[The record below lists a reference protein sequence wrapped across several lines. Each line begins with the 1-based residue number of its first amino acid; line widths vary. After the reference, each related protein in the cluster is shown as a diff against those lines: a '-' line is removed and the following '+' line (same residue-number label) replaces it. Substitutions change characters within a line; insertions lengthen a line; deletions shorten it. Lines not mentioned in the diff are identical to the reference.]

1 MGHVYQGWSR
11 RQRWSYYVASR
22 EIEVIN
28 IKSLR
33 SGYDEAKESGYRWVI
48 LAVNFVF
55 LAFAYAS
62 LTTWSVAIPELSK
75 TFSLTSARAQ
85 LGSSLLMAGYA
96 IGSFVES
103 LFASRIGLKKTG
115 LLAAILLLIPQFAIP
130 FLGHYG
136 LILLLRF
143 LQGWGIVWFV
153 TTSMTTAWFPLA
165 QRGMASG
172 IVSAA
177 IPFGIGFG
185 GLLTGWLLEV
195 AGTWQ
200 KSFIEFGVIVAVVA
214 LLWALLARDP
224 VAVTSTPSSDDLI
237 SSPPSVS
244 PFGSLVGWLVALC
257 LFANAW
263 QLIGLNTVLP
273 SYMYSLGYHPTQAGA
288 AILAVGLIGVVSTP
302 LGGVI
307 SDRLILNG
315 METVK
320 ARAYVMAIP
329 GFLVAGAATVL
340 FPFLS
345 RSNYPTL
352 LLMAIL
358 AGWGVPLT
366 NASIGALPTDML
378 QSPGRAGK
386 LFGLIILVGISGGVI
401 APYVITAI
409 SASAGWIV
417 AFAILGIG
425 ALIGMTIGLMIPC
438 FEQPI
443 PAEPP
448 ERK

>member
-1 MGHVYQGWSR
+1 M
-11 RQRWSYYVASR
+11 
-22 EIEVIN
+22 
-28 IKSLR
+28 
-33 SGYDEAKESGYRWVI
+33 DEAKESGYRWVI

-75 TFSLTSARAQ
+75 TFSLTSASAQ

-115 LLAAILLLIPQFAIP
+115 LLAAILLLIPQFVIP
-130 FLGHYG
+130 FLGYYG

-185 GLLTGWLLEV
+185 GLLTGRLLEV

-200 KSFIEFGVIVAVVA
+200 KSFIEFGFIVAAVA

-224 VAVTSTPSSDDLI
+224 VAVSSTPSSDDSI
-237 SSPPSVS
+237 FSSPPVG
-244 PFGSLVGWLVALC
+244 PFASLVGWLVALC

-273 SYMYSLGYHPTQAGA
+273 SYMYSLGYHPSQAGA
-288 AILAVGLIGVVSTP
+288 ALLVAGLIGVVSTP
-302 LGGVI
+302 LGGIV
-307 SDRLILNG
+307 SDRLILRG
-315 METVK
+315 VDAVK

-329 GFLVAGAATVL
+329 GFLVAGFTTIF
-340 FPFLS
+340 FPILARMS
-345 RSNYPTL
+345 YGTL
-352 LLMAIL
+352 LLMAAL

-366 NASIGALPTDML
+366 NASIGALPIDML
-378 QSPGRAGK
+378 KSLDKAGK

-401 APYVITAI
+401 APYVIAAV
-409 SASAGWIV
+409 SASAGWTV
-417 AFAILGIG
+417 AFAVLGLG
-425 ALIGMTIGLMIPC
+425 ALAGMAIGLMIPRIAQSTSRKQL
-438 FEQPI
+438 ET
-443 PAEPP
+443 
-448 ERK
+448 ERVS

>member
-1 MGHVYQGWSR
+1 
-11 RQRWSYYVASR
+11 
-22 EIEVIN
+22 
-28 IKSLR
+28 
-33 SGYDEAKESGYRWVI
+33 
-48 LAVNFVF
+48 VNFVF

-62 LTTWSVAIPELSK
+62 LTTWSVAIPALSK
-75 TFSLTSARAQ
+75 TFSLTSASAQ

-153 TTSMTTAWFPLA
+153 TASMTTAWFPLA

-214 LLWALLARDP
+214 LLWALLVRDP

-237 SSPPSVS
+237 SSAPPVS

-302 LGGVI
+302 MGGVI
-307 SDRLILNG
+307 SDRLILSG
-315 METVK
+315 MEAVK

-329 GFLVAGAATVL
+329 GFLVAGATTVL
-340 FPFLS
+340 FPFLARTS
-345 RSNYPTL
+345 Y
-352 LLMAIL
+352 A
-358 AGWGVPLT
+358 
-366 NASIGALPTDML
+366 ALFADGDSHRL
-378 QSPGRAGK
+378 GPGRETVWADHSGRHQWWCDRALCDHRDK
-386 LFGLIILVGISGGVI
+386 RFGRLDR
-401 APYVITAI
+401 
-409 SASAGWIV
+409 
-417 AFAILGIG
+417 
-425 ALIGMTIGLMIPC
+425 GLRYPRGRSLDWYDNRADD
-438 FEQPI
+438 PLL
-443 PAEPP
+443 
-448 ERK
+448 

>member
-1 MGHVYQGWSR
+1 M
-11 RQRWSYYVASR
+11 
-22 EIEVIN
+22 
-28 IKSLR
+28 
-33 SGYDEAKESGYRWVI
+33 
-48 LAVNFVF
+48 NFVF

-75 TFSLTSARAQ
+75 TFSLTSASAQ

-153 TTSMTTAWFPLA
+153 ATSMTTAWFPLA

-214 LLWALLARDP
+214 LLWTLLARDP
-224 VAVTSTPSSDDLI
+224 VAVNLDA
-237 SSPPSVS
+237 
-244 PFGSLVGWLVALC
+244 LVG
-257 LFANAW
+257 
-263 QLIGLNTVLP
+263 
-273 SYMYSLGYHPTQAGA
+273 
-288 AILAVGLIGVVSTP
+288 
-302 LGGVI
+302 
-307 SDRLILNG
+307 
-315 METVK
+315 
-320 ARAYVMAIP
+320 
-329 GFLVAGAATVL
+329 
-340 FPFLS
+340 
-345 RSNYPTL
+345 
-352 LLMAIL
+352 
-358 AGWGVPLT
+358 
-366 NASIGALPTDML
+366 
-378 QSPGRAGK
+378 
-386 LFGLIILVGISGGVI
+386 
-401 APYVITAI
+401 
-409 SASAGWIV
+409 
-417 AFAILGIG
+417 
-425 ALIGMTIGLMIPC
+425 
-438 FEQPI
+438 
-443 PAEPP
+443 
-448 ERK
+448 